1 MAKRTKRRGVISV
14 VRKQSNA
21 TPPPA
26 NPPPQSPPARLDE
39 QDPPALFTLEFQK
52 TDGADAVLPFRW
64 HLTPHGVE
72 ALEQLEI
79 ENPHLL
85 IFVTQEVVGLDRFRE
100 VARMLIPIA
109 QGNQL
114 HYLRFDRPGVCR
126 LRAVIV
132 HGSSRERLKERFM
145 SHGADGLVYTRDSR
159 GAVYSLCEL
168 FSEST
173 GMPSAA
179 ALNKFLGC
187 VATVPLTV
195 DSGHFAQPIPDT
207 TWSRFVNSAYSR
219 PPADQC
225 DYRRRQLLSPLW
237 ALAVV
242 GLLIFRIVALVVT
255 ATVKIFLVLLALLL
269 GCRID
274 EIELDFAEHGNFQDI
289 LGAGISSYYSF
300 TDTRG
305 ETRPTY
311 QAMLRIPLLYLVNIP
326 ACVRLISGGD
336 SGQSASY
343 WGSVIV
349 LGITGFV
356 FFIAVLVHILEWFF
370 TSRASRKEA
379 VNQQGDEQVDARAQR
394 LLEQRRAALLQLV
407 DTGDDTK
414 AVKVGVDLSYEQLP
428 ATERTLRVRYQRLK
442 AKVCAPFAR
451 P

>member
-14 VRKQSNA
+14 VRKQHNA
-21 TPPPA
+21 ATPPA
-26 NPPPQSPPARLDE
+26 NPPLSPPPVRLND
-39 QDPPALFTLEFQK
+39 QNPPALFTLEFQK
-52 TDGADAVLPFRW
+52 TDGADAVIPFRW

-85 IFVTQEVVGLDRFRE
+85 IFVTQEVDGLDRFRE
-100 VARMLIPIA
+100 VARLLIPIA

-114 HYLRFDRPGVCR
+114 HYLRFDRPGACR

-132 HGSSRERLKERFM
+132 HGSSRERLIDRFM
-145 SHGADGLVYTRDSR
+145 SHGADGLVYERDRRDVLHSR
-159 GAVYSLCEL
+159 GEL
-168 FSEST
+168 FSEWT
-173 GMPSAA
+173 GMPSAMG
-179 ALNKFLGC
+179 LGKFLGC

-207 TWSRFVNSAYSR
+207 TWSRFVNSAYSK

-225 DYRRRQLLSPLW
+225 DYRRRQLLSPLM
-237 ALAVV
+237 ALLAVV
-242 GLLIFRIVALVVT
+242 RFIYRLVALVVT
-255 ATVKIFLVLLALLL
+255 GVVKVFLVLLALLL

-274 EIELDFAEHGNFQDI
+274 EIELNFAEHWYFNNIMGS
-289 LGAGISSYYSF
+289 GISSYYSF

-311 QAMLRIPLLYLVNIP
+311 QAMLRIPLLYLVTIP
-326 ACVRLISGGD
+326 ACARLIWGD
-336 SGQSASY
+336 YSEQSASF

-349 LGITGFV
+349 LGITGLV

-394 LLEQRRAALLQLV
+394 LLEQRRATLLQLV
-407 DTGDDTK
+407 DPANDKKT
-414 AVKVGVDLSYEQLP
+414 VKVGVNLSYEQLP
-428 ATERTLRVRYQRLK
+428 PTERTLRVRYQHLK